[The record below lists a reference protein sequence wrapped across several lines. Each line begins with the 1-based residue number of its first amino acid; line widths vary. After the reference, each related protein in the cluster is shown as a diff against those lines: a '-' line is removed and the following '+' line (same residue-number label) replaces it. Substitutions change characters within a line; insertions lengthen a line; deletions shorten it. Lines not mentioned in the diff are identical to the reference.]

1 MSNHNFN
8 IVQQVIYTFE
18 DRTKVPVFTG
28 NHSKAV
34 VLRDNGSKAA
44 VSMEN
49 SMAAV
54 SKHLYL
60 FKEGTVTSIHF
71 ISLLER
77 PKAIVS
83 KDITHLECFFIL
95 EAFSFFIFFLFL
107 EVDSFSVEQVHF
119 FAVPVSCKSFSGD
132 LLLSCLPAY

>member
-18 DRTKVPVFTG
+18 HRTKVPVSTG
-28 NHSKAV
+28 NQSKAV
-34 VLRDNGSKAA
+34 VFKGNGSKAA
-44 VSMEN
+44 VSMDN
-49 SMAAV
+49 SMVVV

-60 FKEGTVTSIHF
+60 FKEGTVTTSIHF
-71 ISLLER
+71 VYLMET
-77 PKAIVS
+77 PKAITS
-83 KDITHLECFFIL
+83 QDITHLECSFK
-95 EAFSFFIFFLFL
+95 AFSFLKFFLFL

-132 LLLSCLPAY
+132 LLQSCLPAY